1 MLENYDHLVDAL
13 NSVTTAK
20 KEGVV
25 AGGGITYWRMAE
37 LLRDY
42 EGEGMEGVRILAKVL
57 KIPRKKLMQ
66 FVPS

>member
-37 LLRDY
+37 LLSSY
-42 EGEGMEGVRILAKVL
+42 EGEGE
-57 KIPRKKLMQ
+57 
-66 FVPS
+66 